1 MSMLTL
7 KMAFIILPLRGK
19 DGNRLTAAHAAL
31 REAILCEFD
40 GYIQAL
46 VTAVWCAE
54 EGEDAADDSLKYE
67 FLATDT
73 ARSHRNLVAM
83 AAEACRAAGQD
94 WVLIQTP
101 SGRLHHVMSDGEVC

>member
-1 MSMLTL
+1 MFAP

-46 VTAVWCAE
+46 VTAVWCTE
-54 EGEDAADDSLKYE
+54 EGEDATDDSLKYE
-67 FLATDT
+67 FLAADT
-73 ARSHRNLVAM
+73 ARSHTNLVAM

-101 SGRLHHVMSDGEVC
+101 SGRLNHVMPDGEVC